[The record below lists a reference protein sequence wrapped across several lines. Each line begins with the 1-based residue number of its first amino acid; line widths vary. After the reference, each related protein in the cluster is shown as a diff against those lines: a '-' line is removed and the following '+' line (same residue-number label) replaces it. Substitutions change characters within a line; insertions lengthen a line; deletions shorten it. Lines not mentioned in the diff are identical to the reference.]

1 MTRKIGLRAG
11 AGQSV
16 AIIAGGVSAL
26 LLAVALLL
34 VLAPGNPALIALSA
48 ITGASVA
55 LAAKALL
62 RARRLEAQAAKLS
75 GDLDIVS
82 LRLLRL
88 EAAPAMAAKEAKPD
102 ARLANS
108 VDEITAE
115 IGLMGGILRD
125 LANAVAAHD
134 RDLASA
140 RGGIGRSAPPRPAP
154 APTRADPA
162 PAPEPRPVETPA
174 AKPAR
179 AVPEP
184 GPDRPVAAILDAFA
198 ADRLEL
204 HLQPVVALP
213 QRKVRFYEAL
223 ARLRLAD
230 ETLLVPAEFLPVL
243 EERRLMP
250 ELDRKVLA
258 RTATIARH
266 LASRGSDALVAC
278 NIAPASLAEPGFLR
292 EFGRLIDAYPDVPG
306 RLILEISQRCWRTLD
321 AEKAGAL
328 AQLRDRGLSFALD
341 RATDL
346 RLDPLSL
353 ADRGVRL
360 VKLPAELLLQ
370 PETLRGL
377 DIEIHDLAAVLARAG
392 IKLVAER
399 VEREEDVPDLL
410 DLDVPMAQGFVF
422 APPPPSAPRCWAR
435 RRRKP
440 SGSRPPR
447 PRSRRS
453 RRPRPRK
460 GRRGCPSAPSCA
472 ARAEPARG
480 AASGWKRALFDHLVG
495 EEPQAG
501 WNFKPERPG
510 RPAVDD
516 ELELAR
522 LLDRQIGGLGPLQYL
537 VHIGGGRR

>member
-11 AGQSV
+11 AGQRV

-55 LAAKALL
+55 LAATALL

-88 EAAPAMAAKEAKPD
+88 EAVPAMAAKEAKPD
-102 ARLANS
+102 ARLADS

-134 RDLASA
+134 RDLASV

-162 PAPEPRPVETPA
+162 PAPEARPVETPA

-278 NIAPASLAEPGFLR
+278 NIAPAGLR
-292 EFGRLIDAYPDVPG
+292 F
-306 RLILEISQRCWRTLD
+306 
-321 AEKAGAL
+321 
-328 AQLRDRGLSFALD
+328 
-341 RATDL
+341 RA
-346 RLDPLSL
+346 
-353 ADRGVRL
+353 
-360 VKLPAELLLQ
+360 
-370 PETLRGL
+370 
-377 DIEIHDLAAVLARAG
+377 AA
-392 IKLVAER
+392 
-399 VEREEDVPDLL
+399 
-410 DLDVPMAQGFVF
+410 
-422 APPPPSAPRCWAR
+422 
-435 RRRKP
+435 
-440 SGSRPPR
+440 PR
-447 PRSRRS
+447 PRRGAGPGAAASR
-453 RRPRPRK
+453 P
-460 GRRGCPSAPSCA
+460 GA
-472 ARAEPARG
+472 ARPGREAGGIAAPARG
-480 AASGWKRALFDHLVG
+480 SAAEDALPRLPAPR
-495 EEPQAG
+495 ELS
-501 WNFKPERPG
+501 
-510 RPAVDD
+510 RPAVPRRVGSVPYSITSSARSRKPAGISSPSA
-516 ELELAR
+516 LAAR
-522 LLDRQIGGLGPLQYL
+522 PLMTNSNLLGCSTGRSAGLAPFNILST
-537 VHIGGGRR
+537 